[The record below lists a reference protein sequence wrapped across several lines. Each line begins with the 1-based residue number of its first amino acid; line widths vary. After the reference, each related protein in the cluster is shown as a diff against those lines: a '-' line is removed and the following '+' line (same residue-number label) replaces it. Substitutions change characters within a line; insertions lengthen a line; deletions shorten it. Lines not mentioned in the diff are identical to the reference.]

1 YILSCYTISG
11 YLASK
16 YLIEY
21 LNFKYLSE
29 ISLLAFLVLF
39 FTGQIKLI
47 IISMV
52 FLGISSGLTRPQT
65 IKGISNTSYLKQV
78 LNNAEN
84 LYFIINTSFL
94 Y

>member
-1 YILSCYTISG
+1 
-11 YLASK
+11 
-16 YLIEY
+16 
-21 LNFKYLSE
+21 
-29 ISLLAFLVLF
+29 
-39 FTGQIKLI
+39 
-47 IISMV
+47 MV